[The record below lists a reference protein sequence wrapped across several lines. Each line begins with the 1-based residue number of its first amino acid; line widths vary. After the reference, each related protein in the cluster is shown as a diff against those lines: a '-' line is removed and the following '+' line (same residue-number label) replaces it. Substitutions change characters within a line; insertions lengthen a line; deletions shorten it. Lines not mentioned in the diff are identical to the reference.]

1 MWTTSGVAK
10 GEGAFQ
16 VHDYIARTI
25 MRAIA
30 REGSRSARSKR
41 ERASAIDRTHQ
52 EEAMSRSRLEE
63 RRERV
68 YNARLPTDTTKM
80 RTEEP
85 VEPPMRMRGVP
96 VVRDC
101 ATNLHTKSCIL

>member
-1 MWTTSGVAK
+1 
-10 GEGAFQ
+10 
-16 VHDYIARTI
+16 
-25 MRAIA
+25 
-30 REGSRSARSKR
+30 
-41 ERASAIDRTHQ
+41 
-52 EEAMSRSRLEE
+52 MSRSRLEE